1 LRYATCRTR
10 IVIIWRR
17 CDQRG
22 ENGMRPEAELKIRY
36 TAENAMPGGMATI
49 NKENIANMKT
59 SQKRYDAVVV
69 GGGMVGAA
77 AALGLAQ
84 AGWSVALL
92 EHQAPQAFEAQS
104 PPDLRI
110 SAIGCTS
117 VGLLKQLGAW
127 QAVLAMRCA
136 PYRRLETWEWESSR
150 VAFDAA
156 SLGLPELGFMV
167 ENRIL
172 QLALW
177 QRLEQCPNLA
187 LCCPARLQ
195 SLQRVGEHWQLTLDG
210 AETLEARLVVGADG
224 AQSQVRNLAGIGTN
238 GWQYRQSC
246 MLITVETGEPQQDVT
261 WQRFFPSGPRAF
273 LPLYDRWA
281 SLVWYDS
288 PQRIRQLQAMPPA
301 QLEREIAA
309 AFPARLGRV
318 KVHAAGSFPLAR
330 RHAQRY
336 VLPGLALVG
345 DAAHT
350 INPLA
355 GQGVNLG
362 YRDVDALLNLLS
374 EAREQ
379 GEDWSSEAVLMR
391 YQRRRRTDN
400 LLMQSGM
407 DLFYTAFSNNLAPLS
422 VARNLALMAA
432 QRAGKLKEHALKYAL
447 GL

>member
-1 LRYATCRTR
+1 
-10 IVIIWRR
+10 
-17 CDQRG
+17 
-22 ENGMRPEAELKIRY
+22 
-36 TAENAMPGGMATI
+36 
-49 NKENIANMKT
+49 MKT
-59 SQKRYDAVVV
+59 SQTRVDVVVV

-77 AALGLAQ
+77 AALGLAL
-84 AGWSVALL
+84 AGFDVALL
-92 EHQAPQAFEAQS
+92 EHQPPQAFEPHS

-127 QAVLAMRCA
+127 PAVEQMRSA
-136 PYRRLETWEWESSR
+136 PYRRLETWEWQSAR

-156 SLGLPELGFMV
+156 ALGLPELGFMV

-177 QRLEQCPNLA
+177 QQLSHCNNLT
-187 LCCPARLQ
+187 LHCPARLQ
-195 SLQRVGEHWQLTLDG
+195 HLQRDAEGWLVTLDSG
-210 AETLEARLVVGADG
+210 EVLATRLVIGADG
-224 AQSQVRNLAGIGTN
+224 AHSQVRQRAAIGTS

-246 MLITVETGEPQQDVT
+246 MLITIQTGAAQQDVT
-261 WQRFFPSGPRAF
+261 WQQFFPSGPRAF
-273 LPLYDRWA
+273 LPLYEDWA

-288 PQRIRQLQAMPPA
+288 PQRIRQLQAMPMA
-301 QLEREIAA
+301 QLQREIVD
-309 AFPARLGRV
+309 AFPARLGAV
-318 KVHAAGSFPLAR
+318 SAHAAGAFPLVR

-336 VLPGLALVG
+336 VLPGLALIG

-362 YRDVDALLNLLS
+362 YRDVDALLAVLS
-374 EAREQ
+374 AAREQ
-379 GEDWSSEAVLMR
+379 GDDWASEAVLLR
-391 YQRRRRTDN
+391 YQRQRRTDN

-432 QRAGKLKEHALKYAL
+432 ERAGVLKQKALKYAL

>member
-1 LRYATCRTR
+1 
-10 IVIIWRR
+10 
-17 CDQRG
+17 
-22 ENGMRPEAELKIRY
+22 
-36 TAENAMPGGMATI
+36 
-49 NKENIANMKT
+49 MKT
-59 SQKRYDAVVV
+59 SQKRVDVVVV

-84 AGWSVALL
+84 AGLSVALL
-92 EHQAPQAFEAQS
+92 EHQAPEAFDAQS

-110 SAIGCTS
+110 SAIGCSS
-117 VGLLKQLGAW
+117 VSLLKQLGAW
-127 QAVLAMRCA
+127 QAVEKMRLA
-136 PYRRLETWEWESSR
+136 PYRRLETWEWASSL

-177 QRLEQCPNLA
+177 QQLEQCENLT
-187 LCCPARLQ
+187 LYCPATLQ
-195 SLQRVGEHWQLTLDG
+195 AMQREHSGWQVTLSSS
-210 AETLEARLVVGADG
+210 ETLQARLVIGADG
-224 AQSQVRNLAGIGTN
+224 AHSQVRKLAAIGTS

-246 MLITVETGEPQQDVT
+246 LLISVETGAPQQDVT
-261 WQRFFPSGPRAF
+261 WQQFFPSGPRAF
-273 LPLYDRWA
+273 LPLCGPWA

-288 PQRIRQLQAMPPA
+288 PQRIRQLQALPLE
-301 QLEREIAA
+301 QLEREVAA
-309 AFPARLGRV
+309 AFPSRLGAV
-318 KVHAAGSFPLAR
+318 KVHAAGSFPLVR
-330 RHAQRY
+330 THAQRY
-336 VLPGLALVG
+336 VQPGLVLLG

-362 YRDVDALLNLLS
+362 YRDVDALFDVIIG
-374 EAREQ
+374 AREL
-379 GEDWSSEAVLMR
+379 GEDWASEAVLMR

-407 DLFYTAFSNNLAPLS
+407 DLFYAAFSNNLAPLG
-422 VARNLALMAA
+422 VARNLALMVA